1 MLSTKNRVIFK
12 DTFLDIFEG
21 KISYLV
27 FAFTLLGFIFTLSIG
42 KSAKNFAETSS
53 FGYKDFFIFSA
64 FYFFTFLFKS
74 IIFLFISSFILS
86 KHSYFKKLSFLFY
99 PVKRKE
105 YIIILVFATITYSF
119 IFFLLWDIVSYFLQ
133 YCLFHSNVKY
143 YFLYFLLSDISIFLY
158 SPLVLF
164 IGLYF
169 SEISTAFLSVIIF
182 LGSSF
187 SLLLMPYFN
196 IEIPEEIMIIINNI
210 PSLFNFI
217 IFIPIKVMNIPNG
230 LIDLKPRI
238 WDIAFYIFL
247 FIVFLI
253 LSIKNIKRI
262 EDDIP

>member
-1 MLSTKNRVIFK
+1 MLSGKKRVIFK

-42 KSAKNFAETSS
+42 KTARNFALNSHIQ
-53 FGYKDFFIFSA
+53 YIDFFIFSA
-64 FYFFTFLFKS
+64 FYFFSFLFKS
-74 IIFLFISSFILS
+74 IIFLLIASFLLS
-86 KHSYFKKLSFLFY
+86 KHFYFKKLSLIFY
-99 PVKRKE
+99 PVKRKD
-105 YIIILVFATITYSF
+105 YIITLIFAVTIYSF
-119 IFFLLWDIVSYFLQ
+119 IFFLLWDLISYFLQ
-133 YCLFHSNVKY
+133 YYLFHSNVKN

-158 SPLVLF
+158 SPFVLF
-164 IGLYF
+164 TGFYF
-169 SEISTAFLSVIIF
+169 SEIPTAFLSVIIF

-196 IEIPEEIMIIINNI
+196 IGIPEEIMIIINNI

-217 IFIPIKVMNIPNG
+217 IFIPMKLMNIPQG

-238 WDIAFYIFL
+238 WDIAFYILL

-253 LSIKNIKRI
+253 LSIKNIKKI